1 MVQPKK
7 PNSGNYIVW
16 TSLGIVVAAFLFSA
30 RDGGESFL
38 GIVGSLWTILF
49 VWTVVLSLAHA
60 VTGVRRPAL
69 GSATRGA
76 WLALGLTF
84 LIAVP
89 ACLLAPAF
97 DWSRMSRP

>member
-1 MVQPKK
+1 MDQPEK

-49 VWTVVLSLAHA
+49 MWAVVLSACSHRRQATSAWKCHQGRVARVGTDVLDSRSGLS
-60 VTGVRRPAL
+60 TGT
-69 GSATRGA
+69 G
-76 WLALGLTF
+76 F
-84 LIAVP
+84 
-89 ACLLAPAF
+89 
-97 DWSRMSRP
+97 